1 MSRFKTSQ
9 TYKALG
15 LHVGFL
21 PGLMNYTGATEFEG
35 LAMPII
41 VHEGTAE
48 LNKILRSDTKDRIA
62 VIDGRYLGSTAVV
75 GREEIV
81 SAVAGGCKA
90 LIVLGL
96 ITERA
101 AVEMSRIDVLAVS
114 HTPKAPSREI
124 GSAKRA
130 LIDIDGGK
138 ISVGHYIV
146 ADSDG
151 VVAVDREIYQAKF
164 PIK

>member
-1 MSRFKTSQ
+1 MSRFKTSE
-9 TYKALG
+9 TSKALG
-15 LHVGFL
+15 LYVGFL
-21 PGLMNYTGATEFEG
+21 PGLMNYTGITEFEG
-35 LAMPII
+35 LAVPIA

-48 LNKILRSDTKDRIA
+48 LNELLRSDTKDRIA
-62 VIDGRYLGSTAVV
+62 VIDGRYMGSTAVV
-75 GREEIV
+75 GREEVV

-90 LIVLGL
+90 LIVIGL

-101 AVEMSRIDVLAVS
+101 AVEMSRIAVLAAG
-114 HTPKAPSREI
+114 HTPRAPSPTI

-138 ISVGHYIV
+138 ISAQHYIV

-151 VVAVDREIYQAKF
+151 VVAVEREIYQSKF
-164 PIK
+164 AIK

>member
-21 PGLMNYTGATEFEG
+21 PGLMNYTNITEFEG
-35 LAMPII
+35 HALPIV

-48 LNKILRSDTKDRIA
+48 LNKVLRSDTKDRIA
-62 VIDGRYLGSTAVV
+62 VIDGRYMGSTAAV
-75 GREEIV
+75 GRAEIV

-96 ITERA
+96 VTERA
-101 AVEMSRIDVLAVS
+101 AVEMSRIAVLAS
-114 HTPKAPSREI
+114 GHTSKSPSAEI
-124 GSAKRA
+124 GSAKAA

-138 ISVGHYIV
+138 ISTQHYIV

-151 VVAVDREIYQAKF
+151 VVAVDREIYQSKF

>member
-15 LHVGFL
+15 LHVSFL
-21 PGLMNYTGATEFEG
+21 PGLINYTGIAEFEG
-35 LAMPII
+35 QALPIAI
-41 VHEGTAE
+41 HEGTAE
-48 LNKILRSDTKDRIA
+48 LNEVLRSGSKDRIA

-75 GREEIV
+75 GRQEIV

-96 ITERA
+96 VTERA
-101 AVEMSRIDVLAVS
+101 AVEMSRIAVLAS
-114 HTPKAPSREI
+114 GHTPKSPSADI
-124 GSAKRA
+124 GSAKAA

-138 ISVGHYIV
+138 ISSQHYVV

-151 VVAVDREIYQAKF
+151 VVSVEREIYKSKLS
-164 PIK
+164 IK

>member
-21 PGLMNYTGATEFEG
+21 PGLMNYTGITEFEG
-35 LAMPII
+35 LAMPIA

-48 LNKILRSDTKDRIA
+48 LNKVLRSSSKDRIA
-62 VIDGRYLGSTAVV
+62 VVDGRYLGSTAVV

-96 ITERA
+96 VTERA
-101 AVEMSRIDVLAVS
+101 AVEMSRIAVLAS
-114 HTPKAPSREI
+114 GHTPKAPSPDI
-124 GSAKRA
+124 GSAKPA

-138 ISVGHYIV
+138 ISAEHYIV
-146 ADSDG
+146 VDSDG
-151 VVAVDREIYQAKF
+151 VVAVEREIYQARF